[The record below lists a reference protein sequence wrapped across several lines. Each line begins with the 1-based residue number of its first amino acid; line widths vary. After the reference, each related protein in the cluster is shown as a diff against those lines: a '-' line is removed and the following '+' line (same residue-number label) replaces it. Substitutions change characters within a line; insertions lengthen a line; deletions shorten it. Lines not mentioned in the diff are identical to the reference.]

1 MYAKVMVPLD
11 GSKLA
16 ECVLPHVRALAQAG
30 QVKNIVLV
38 RAVEPIQA
46 PSGGDFIMSAEDAK
60 KLMREHR
67 EAAEDY
73 LKKLTKR
80 LQLKGVQV
88 EGKVLVGRVAEELA
102 NYAEKKKMSLLVMAT
117 HGRSGVSKWMWGS
130 VADRV
135 LRSTCVPTL
144 MIRPRE
150 CKPSG

>member
-16 ECVLPHVRALAQAG
+16 ECVLPHVRALAQGG
-30 QVKNIVLV
+30 QVKNIFLV
-38 RAVEPIQA
+38 RVVEPIQ
-46 PSGGDFIMSAEDAK
+46 PVGGGEFILSAEDVK
-60 KLMREHR
+60 RLMGEHR
-67 EAAEDY
+67 KAAEDY
-73 LKKLTKR
+73 LKKLAKR

-88 EGKVLVGRVAEELA
+88 EGKVLVGRIAEELA
-102 NYAEKKKMSLLVMAT
+102 SYADKKKMNLLVMAT

-130 VADRV
+130 IADRV

-150 CKPSG
+150 CKPSW